1 MQGSIIQL
9 LRLNSSMIRLR
20 RCNHLHVI
28 AQASIHAPHGRDIL
42 VIAVSRSITVSIHA
56 PTRGATRC
64 SALRHLDTCVS
75 IHAPTRGA
83 TRPCP
88 QRGPRGTGFNPRAHT
103 GRDTANPR
111 RLVPLLCFNPRAHTG
126 RDVGAAS
133 NNFNQALFQ
142 STRPHGA
149 RHDAVVKIREKSVSI
164 HAPTRGATAQGAV
177 ALFAGEFQS
186 TRPHGA
192 RRLLPFSIVFISMRF
207 NPRAHTGRDLGLAHI
222 LVMRWVSIHAPTR
235 GATT

>member
-1 MQGSIIQL
+1 
-9 LRLNSSMIRLR
+9 MIRLR

-56 PTRGATRC
+56 PTRVATRC
-64 SALRHLDTCVS
+64 SALRHLDTC
-75 IHAPTRGA
+75 
-83 TRPCP
+83 
-88 QRGPRGTGFNPRAHT
+88 
-103 GRDTANPR
+103 
-111 RLVPLLCFNPRAHTG
+111 
-126 RDVGAAS
+126 
-133 NNFNQALFQ
+133 
-142 STRPHGA
+142 
-149 RHDAVVKIREKSVSI
+149 VSI

-207 NPRAHTGRDLGLAHI
+207 NPRAHTGRDTTVPEGCTI
-222 LVMRWVSIHAPTR
+222 TVEFQSTR
-235 GATT
+235 PHEARRIATIGSSLSSLFQSTRPHGARQPDDTNVCSYTQFQSTRPHGARRKDTRVAASFE

>member
-83 TRPCP
+83 TPSSVIYLSI
-88 QRGPRGTGFNPRAHT
+88 FH
-103 GRDTANPR
+103 
-111 RLVPLLCFNPRAHTG
+111 
-126 RDVGAAS
+126 
-133 NNFNQALFQ
+133 
-142 STRPHGA
+142 
-149 RHDAVVKIREKSVSI
+149 VSI
-164 HAPTRGATAQGAV
+164 HAPTRGAT
-177 ALFAGEFQS
+177 F
-186 TRPHGA
+186 RMA
-192 RRLLPFSIVFISMRF
+192 RQVFWIRFNPRAHTGRDLLPFSIVFISMRF
-207 NPRAHTGRDLGLAHI
+207 NPRAHTGRDPEVDGIELQKLMFQSTRPHGARQPRCPRHSPTGCFNPRAHTG
-222 LVMRWVSIHAPTR
+222 RD
-235 GATT
+235 

>member
-1 MQGSIIQL
+1 
-9 LRLNSSMIRLR
+9 MIRLR

-56 PTRGATRC
+56 PTRGAT
-64 SALRHLDTCVS
+64 LEY
-75 IHAPTRGA
+75 
-83 TRPCP
+83 
-88 QRGPRGTGFNPRAHT
+88 GFSVISY
-103 GRDTANPR
+103 
-111 RLVPLLCFNPRAHTG
+111 L
-126 RDVGAAS
+126 
-133 NNFNQALFQ
+133 
-142 STRPHGA
+142 
-149 RHDAVVKIREKSVSI
+149 VSI

-207 NPRAHTGRDLGLAHI
+207 NPRAHTGRDQSKIIAI
-222 LVMRWVSIHAPTR
+222 LSRCMFQSTRPHGARLCGSLVFEVWDVSIHAPTR
-235 GATT
+235 GATPPFQRDALSPWSFNPRAHTRRDASPL